1 MSEPMPLYRQI
12 FEDLRSQISPAS
24 FPPATS

>member
-12 FEDLRSQISPAS
+12 FEDLRSQIKSGELSPA
-24 FPPATS
+24 TG

>member
-12 FEDLRSQISPAS
+12 FEDLRSQIESGEL
-24 FPPATS
+24 PPATS